1 MILFYKFYVEIVF
14 VLQFIPVE
22 NYNYFCSEISWR
34 NVKYSLSKMFSKIS
48 YWKILILLKW
58 FKRTFRGMIAKII
71 TPVVSFQTY
80 IYLNK
85 STLTSYLRVVYC
97 ICCTGNA
104 SLYYARSM
112 CPATRG
118 IILGLFDKKS
128 NTSGTGETKYRQ
140 YSNWD

>member
-1 MILFYKFYVEIVF
+1 MLYVHIASVKFKCTAHALYVYADKIDF
-14 VLQFIPVE
+14 T
-22 NYNYFCSEISWR
+22 
-34 NVKYSLSKMFSKIS
+34 LSS
-48 YWKILILLKW
+48 YILIG
-58 FKRTFRGMIAKII
+58 KRIVGRMIAKMI
-71 TPVVSFQTY
+71 TFVMSFQTY

-97 ICCTGNA
+97 ICCIGNA
-104 SLYYARSM
+104 SLYYARTM